1 MSQVNPLLG
10 DKYKYDE
17 QTGRFVN
24 QLHKRIATAIYEY
37 DPELRLVWIDPQ
49 DRVEGDGRPFAIVHL
64 HEDGS
69 VQFLSY
75 WREDQIDE
83 RLLEWCFE
91 NDFRKHHPNDIFDK
105 MMARNDAVK
114 LAEETKRKMERD
126 EQMDVLASMMK
137 SRLHVYRHGKRTFR
151 N

>member
-1 MSQVNPLLG
+1 MSNVNPLLG

-37 DPELRLVWIDPQ
+37 DPELRLTWIDPE
-49 DRVEGDGRPFAIVHL
+49 DREQGDGRPYAIVHL

-91 NDFRKHHPNDIFDK
+91 NDFRKHHPNDIFNK
-105 MMARNDAVK
+105 MEARNDAIK
-114 LAEETKRKMERD
+114 LANQAQAQMESD
-126 EQMDVLASMMK
+126 EKWDFLSTMMK
-137 SRLHVYRHGKRTFR
+137 SHLHTYNHKGRRFR